1 MERGVQKAER
11 FRYPRLGPIKDM
23 LFSDRSQR
31 ERQEVGDEAG
41 NLLNSARKH
50 RVWQTARTARDL
62 LALVSR
68 GGRLRSIKTLYPPET
83 HG

>member
-1 MERGVQKAER
+1 
-11 FRYPRLGPIKDM
+11 M

-68 GGRLRSIKTLYPPET
+68 GGPGRAAAIYQDVVPTGDSRLM
-83 HG
+83 GGA